1 MASNFTEPNW
11 SQVAL
16 AKAAGL
22 DMTAPAVKVDNDHLL
37 VFMDL
42 KTRVEYL
49 LDKKD
54 GGVTVVP

>member
-1 MASNFTEPNW
+1 MAGDFSVPNW
-11 SQVAL
+11 SQDAL

-22 DMTAPAVKVDNDHLL
+22 NMAVPAVKVDNDHLL